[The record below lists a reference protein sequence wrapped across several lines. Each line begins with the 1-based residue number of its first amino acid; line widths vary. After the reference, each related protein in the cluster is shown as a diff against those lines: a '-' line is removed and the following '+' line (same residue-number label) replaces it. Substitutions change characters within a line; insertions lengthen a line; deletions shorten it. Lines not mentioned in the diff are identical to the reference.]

1 MNKTCVRSKDN
12 MNSIGDMPMLDHI
25 QLKLTKALRADA
37 LSSLWGCDPTTCYTQ
52 LLEELP
58 LQQAA
63 SACPSRENVSQQ
75 ELTAIGQ
82 RSIDGF
88 RELST
93 STQFPKTIERH
104 CV

>member
-1 MNKTCVRSKDN
+1 MVSCGITKRFPISLHRFFFRAAK
-12 MNSIGDMPMLDHI
+12 LRKH
-25 QLKLTKALRADA
+25 LKSALAE
-37 LSSLWGCDPTTCYTQ
+37 CDPTTCYTQ

-58 LQQAA
+58 LYPAA
-63 SACPSRENVSQQ
+63 SACPLRENVSQQ
-75 ELTAIGQ
+75 ELTAMGQ

-93 STQFPKTIERH
+93 PPQFPKTIERH